1 MKKED
6 NFKNF
11 NHLVAEKKI
20 YTDWEKKKLFS
31 SKIRKN
37 KKNFSIIMPP
47 PNVTGSLHIGHA
59 LNMTIQDVLC
69 RYWRMNGK
77 NVLWQPGT
85 DHAGIA
91 TQNVV
96 EKNLFKENKTNKNVL
111 GKEKFISK
119 IWEWKDSSGN
129 KIINQIKRLG
139 ASPDWKRLK
148 FTMDK
153 DVTTAVNQVFVNL
166 YNKGLI
172 YKDKRLVNWDTK
184 LQTAISDLEVEQKEK
199 SGEFFYIRYFLE
211 NSKKFITVATTR
223 PETLFGDCCIAVNG
237 NDKKY
242 KSLIG
247 KKVKIPLTKKF
258 ISIIADSYVDMNK
271 GSGALKITP
280 AHDFNDFRI
289 GKKLRISFSIIFD
302 KHGKFNKNVPL
313 KYQGLDRLKAR
324 QTIVKDLKKQGNI
337 EKIEKIIHTVPFGDR
352 SGSIIEPYL
361 TEQWFLDVKGLA
373 KETIKRVKRKETEF
387 FPKNWS
393 KIFFSWMNEIE
404 PWCIS
409 RQIWWGHQLP
419 VWYGPDK
426 KVFVSIN
433 KKEAYKL
440 SLKYYKKKVLLT
452 QDTDVL
458 DTWFSSSLWPITTLG
473 WPNNTIELREYFP
486 TDVLVTGFDII
497 FFWVSRMMMQSLH
510 TTNKL
515 PFKKVYIHPLIRDQY
530 GQKMSKSKGNIID
543 PLNLIDKYGADS
555 LRLTLASLAAQ
566 GKDIKLSE
574 EVVKLNRNFITKIWN
589 SYKFLEMN
597 DCINN
602 SNFRTD
608 QKLLD
613 INIWLLKNLNDL
625 ILSVTKN
632 IENFRFN
639 DAVKSIYVFA
649 KNIYCDWYI
658 ETVKVLLSVLD
669 DKNKIEE
676 IRKCAFYC
684 FRVLL
689 KVSHPFIPFISDEI
703 YFHRIKNKNYLDLED
718 WPKKSLLNYNKL
730 SLNRITFAL
739 ELITK
744 IRNIRSSLKIRTKS
758 TLVLLVNKKLI
769 TKSSSLEMEAI
780 INRLAK
786 VKIHFDKSVI
796 SKNDKCSKFIL
807 QSSLFHIF
815 YKNEDVFEEIED
827 KDLSFLK
834 KELESCNKEIKRL
847 EDKLSNNNFLE
858 KAPKKVVDENKNKL
872 TKFNNNKKKI
882 LLEINLL
889 SKKGEKNE

>member
-11 NHLVAEKKI
+11 NHLEAEKKI
-20 YTDWEKKKLFS
+20 YKHWEKKNLFS
-31 SKIRKN
+31 SKIKKN

-96 EKNLFKENKTNKNVL
+96 EKNLLKTNKTNKNIL
-111 GKEKFISK
+111 GKEKFISM
-119 IWEWKDSSGN
+119 IWEWKDNSGN

-148 FTMDK
+148 FTMDE
-153 DVTTAVNQVFVNL
+153 DVSNAVNKIFVNL

-184 LQTAISDLEVEQKEK
+184 LQTAISDLEVEQKEQY
-199 SGEFFYIRYFLE
+199 GEFFYIRYFLE

-237 NDKKY
+237 KDKKY

-247 KKVKIPLTKKF
+247 KKVKVPLTQKF
-258 ISIIADSYVDMNK
+258 ISIVEDSYVEMQK

-280 AHDFNDFRI
+280 AHDFNDFKI
-289 GKKLRISFSIIFD
+289 GKKLKIPFSIIFD
-302 KHGKFNKNVPL
+302 KYGKLNENVPI
-313 KYQGLDRLKAR
+313 KYQGLDRFKAR
-324 QTIVKDLKKQGNI
+324 KIIVKDLKNNGNI
-337 EKIEKIIHTVPFGDR
+337 EKIEKIKHTVPLGDR

-373 KETIKRVKRKETEF
+373 KETIKRVKKKETEF
-387 FPKNWS
+387 FPKSWS
-393 KIFFSWMNEIE
+393 KVFFSWMNEIE

-426 KVFVSIN
+426 KIFVCGN
-433 KKEAYKL
+433 KKEAYEL
-440 SLKYYKKKVLLT
+440 SLKHYKKKVLLT

-473 WPNNTIELREYFP
+473 WPNNTVELKEYFP

-497 FFWVSRMMMQSLH
+497 FFWVSRMMMQSLNA
-510 TTNKL
+510 TNKL
-515 PFKKVYIHPLIRDQY
+515 PFKKVYIHPLIRDKY

-574 EVVKLNRNFITKIWN
+574 ETVKLNRNFITKIWN
-589 SYKFLEMN
+589 SYKFLKMN
-597 DCINN
+597 ECIKN

-608 QKLLD
+608 KKLLD

-625 ILSVTKN
+625 ILSVTKS

-639 DAVKSIYVFA
+639 DAVKAIYVFT

-658 ETVKVLLSVLD
+658 EAVKVLLSVLD
-669 DKNKIEE
+669 NKNQIEE
-676 IRKCAFYC
+676 IRNCSFYC
-684 FRVLL
+684 FGVLL
-689 KVSHPFIPFISDEI
+689 KVSHPFIPFVSDEI
-703 YFHRIKNKNYLDLED
+703 YVNCIKNKNYLDLEH
-718 WPKKSLLNYNKL
+718 WPKKSLLNYKKL
-730 SLNRITFAL
+730 SLNKITFTL

-744 IRNIRSSLKIRTKS
+744 IRNIRSSLKIQTKS
-758 TLVLLVNKKLI
+758 ILILLVNKKLI
-769 TKSSSLEMEAI
+769 SKNITSEIEQI
-780 INRLAK
+780 INRLAR
-786 VKIHFDKSVI
+786 VKIQFHNANINKDYKY
-796 SKNDKCSKFIL
+796 SKFFL
-807 QSSLFHIF
+807 QSTLFHII
-815 YKNEDVFEEIED
+815 YKNEDISEEIED

-834 KELESCNKEIKRL
+834 KELESCIKEIKRL
-847 EDKLSNNNFLE
+847 EEKLKNNNFIE
-858 KAPKKVVDENKNKL
+858 KAPKKVVDENRNKL
-872 TKFNNNKKKI
+872 TKVNNNKKKI
-882 LLEINLL
+882 LLEINSL
-889 SKKGEKNE
+889 SKKE